1 MRSRRFRGMDFEEM
15 DDENVGIKWES
26 EEMLRERV
34 LKNDFKR
41 VYSLSDISKWV
52 EYGIRNGVVRRSSKK
67 EDVEL
72 LMKWID
78 LLGKGGKNISLS

>member
-1 MRSRRFRGMDFEEM
+1 MDE
-15 DDENVGIKWES
+15 ENVGIKWES
-26 EEMLRERV
+26 EDMLRERV

-78 LLGKGGKNISLS
+78 LLGKGGKNISLT

>member
-15 DDENVGIKWES
+15 DEENVGIKWES
-26 EEMLRERV
+26 EDMLRERV

>member
-15 DDENVGIKWES
+15 DEENVGIKWES
-26 EEMLRERV
+26 EDMLRERV

-52 EYGIRNGVVRRSSKK
+52 EYGIRNGVVSRSSKK